1 MSDRIGLE
9 CKLYQAQ
16 AMTGETGPG
25 DATWTELTSA
35 RDVTV
40 TLEASEVDMSS
51 RRNGWNATRAAMRD
65 ATLEFEL
72 LWDGED
78 QAIQAL
84 RDAYLNGTKI
94 ALAAMDGDISAEGSQ
109 GFVANFY
116 ITGFTRNEPMGEGVT
131 VSVTAKPYEKQQW
144 YEVPAA

>member
-1 MSDRIGLE
+1 MSNKIGLE

-25 DATWTELTSA
+25 QATWTELTNA
-35 RDVTV
+35 REVTM
-40 TLEASEVDMSS
+40 TLEASEADVSS
-51 RRNGWNATRAAMRD
+51 RANGWKATRAALRD

-116 ITGFTRNEPMGEGVT
+116 ITGFTRNEPMEEGVT
-131 VSVTAKPYEKQQW
+131 VSVTAKPCEKQQW
-144 YEVPAA
+144 YEVSGA